1 MERRCRS
8 FLLVVSLRLI
18 CKQQPDLFLFDF
30 KALRGCSNSASFIM
44 LNP

>member
-8 FLLVVSLRLI
+8 FLLVVSLRII
-18 CKQQPDLFLFDF
+18 CN
-30 KALRGCSNSASFIM
+30 ALRGCSNSASFMM